1 VYKTV
6 RKSLAIVAVAAAM
19 SLGLAGCSAT
29 TASTSKHTTLNVVGF
44 EGESTEV
51 ADIPTINKA
60 FEKQYP
66 NITLNYKYVS
76 NAEYDQYNNTR
87 LASGTAADVLMT
99 NPTRVQQWVKQGY
112 LADLSNQ
119 SWVKNVLPNVAPFG
133 EIGGKTYAFTQQNIP
148 IGLYANLDILKSA
161 GINSV
166 PQTWPDFIA
175 ALQKLKAAGKPGL
188 MLANQTGW
196 TSEQISMALAANLVP
211 NSWGPN
217 YDKGGSTW
225 NPAFSS
231 VFDHIK
237 QLLTT
242 GLVNG
247 KLMNGI
253 EPFNVGNSQFI
264 AGKWAFTVMGAWEL
278 QAIKSGAKFNFS
290 LNPMPGGGAGT
301 KPKSFTFV
309 GSGWGVNAASPNKTA
324 AEEYVAFMTQPKN
337 DGGYLAAES
346 SFSTLKNVPS
356 PTMPNATA
364 FVQAFNDGRT
374 TPSPIEFI
382 QFPSYEQEFWNVGT
396 SLFNDPKQSNKSLLT
411 TLDKTIPKTK

>member
-1 VYKTV
+1 M

-19 SLGLAGCSAT
+19 TMGLVGCSA
-29 TASTSKHTTLNVVGF
+29 SGSSSSSSKVTLNVVGF
-44 EGESTEV
+44 EGGGTEI
-51 ADIPTINKA
+51 ANIPTINKA
-60 FEKQYP
+60 FEKKYP

-76 NAEYDQYNNTR
+76 NSEYDQYNNTR
-87 LASGTAADVLMT
+87 LASGAAADVLMT

-112 LADLSNQ
+112 LADLSDQ

-148 IGLYANLDILKSA
+148 IGLYANLDILKKA
-161 GINSV
+161 GIDTV
-166 PQTWPDFIA
+166 PQTWPDFIS
-175 ALQKLKAAGKPGL
+175 ALQKLKAANEPGL
-188 MLANQTGW
+188 LLANQTGW
-196 TSEQISMALAANLVP
+196 TSEQISMALAASLVP

-217 YDKGGSTW
+217 YDTGNSTW
-225 NPAFSS
+225 NPAFSP
-231 VFDHIK
+231 VFDRIK
-237 QLLTT
+237 QLLTS
-242 GLVNG
+242 GLVDG

-278 QAIKSGAKFNFS
+278 QAIKDGAKFNFS
-290 LNPMPGGGAGT
+290 LNPIPGGAAGT

-309 GSGWGVNAASPNKTA
+309 GSGWGVNAASANQTA
-324 AEEYVAFMTQPKN
+324 AKEYVAFMTEPKN
-337 DGGYLAAES
+337 DGGYLAAEN
-346 SFSTLKNVPS
+346 SFSTMKNVPS

-364 FVQAFNDGRT
+364 FVEAFNDNRT

-396 SLFNDPKQSNKSLLT
+396 SLFDDPTQSNSGLLS

>member
-1 VYKTV
+1 M
-6 RKSLAIVAVAAAM
+6 RKSIAAVAIVAA
-19 SLGLAGCSAT
+19 LGLALAGCSSSG
-29 TASTSKHTTLNVVGF
+29 STGSSSKVTLNVVGF

-51 ADIPTINKA
+51 ADIPTINAA
-60 FEKQYP
+60 FEKKYP
-66 NITLNYKYVS
+66 NIKLNYKYVS
-76 NAEYDQYNNTR
+76 NSEYDQYNNTR

-112 LADLSNQ
+112 LADLSDQ
-119 SWVKNVLPNVAPFG
+119 SWVKNLLPNVAPFG
-133 EIGGKTYAFTQQNIP
+133 EINGKTYAFTQQNIP

-161 GINSV
+161 GIDTV

-175 ALQKLKAAGKPGL
+175 ALQTLKAAGKPGL

-196 TSEQISMALAANLVP
+196 TSEQVSMALAASLVP

-217 YDKGGSTW
+217 YDKGNSTW
-225 NPAFSS
+225 YPAFSP
-231 VFDHIK
+231 VFDRIK
-237 QLLTT
+237 QLLTS
-242 GLVNG
+242 GLVDG

-278 QAIKSGAKFNFS
+278 QAIKAGAKFNFS
-290 LNPMPGGGAGT
+290 LNPMPGGDAGT

-324 AEEYVAFMTQPKN
+324 AKEYVAFMTEPTN
-337 DGGYLAAES
+337 DGGYLAAEN

-356 PTMPNATA
+356 PTMPNATE
-364 FVQAFNDGRT
+364 FVAAFNDGRT

-382 QFPSYEQEFWNVGT
+382 QYPSYEQKFWNVGT
-396 SLFNDPKQSNKSLLT
+396 SLFDNPSQSNQSLLT
-411 TLDKTIPKTK
+411 TLDQTIPKTK

>member
-1 VYKTV
+1 M

-19 SLGLAGCSAT
+19 SIGLAGCSP
-29 TASTSKHTTLNVVGF
+29 SNSSSSPSKHVTLNVVGF
-44 EGESTEV
+44 EGGGTEI

-60 FEKQYP
+60 FEKKYP
-66 NITLNYKYVS
+66 NVTLDYKYVS
-76 NAEYDQYNNTR
+76 NSEYDQYNNTR

-133 EIGGKTYAFTQQNIP
+133 EIKGKTYAFTQQNIP
-148 IGLYANLDILKSA
+148 IGLYANLDILKKA
-161 GINSV
+161 GIDTV
-166 PQTWPDFIA
+166 PQTWPEFVS
-175 ALQKLKAAGKPGL
+175 ALQNLKAANQPGL
-188 MLANQTGW
+188 LLANQTGW
-196 TSEQISMALAANLVP
+196 TSEQISMALAASLVP
-211 NSWGPN
+211 NGWGPN
-217 YDKGGSTW
+217 YDKGKSTW
-225 NPAFSS
+225 NPAFSP
-231 VFDHIK
+231 VIDRVK

-242 GLVNG
+242 GLVDG

-278 QAIKSGAKFNFS
+278 QAIKTGAKFDFS
-290 LNPMPGGGAGT
+290 LNPMPGGAAGT

-309 GSGWGVNAASPNKTA
+309 GSGWGVNAASPNQTA
-324 AEEYVAFMTQPKN
+324 AKEYVAFMTDPKN
-337 DGGYLAAES
+337 DGGYLAAEN

-356 PTMPNATA
+356 PTMPNAA
-364 FVQAFNDGRT
+364 SFVQAFNDGRT

-382 QFPSYEQEFWNVGT
+382 QYPTYEQQFWNVGT
-396 SLFNDPKQSNKSLLT
+396 SLFNDPTQSDSSLLS

>member
-1 VYKTV
+1 V

-19 SLGLAGCSAT
+19 SLGLAGCS
-29 TASTSKHTTLNVVGF
+29 TAASPSKHVTLNVVGF

-133 EIGGKTYAFTQQNIP
+133 EINGKTYAFTQQNIP

-175 ALQKLKAAGKPGL
+175 ALQKLKSAGKPGL
-188 MLANQTGW
+188 LLANQTGW
-196 TSEQISMALAANLVP
+196 TSEQISMALAASLVP
-211 NSWGPN
+211 DNWGPN

-225 NPAFSS
+225 NPAFSP

-242 GLVNG
+242 GLVDG

-264 AGKWAFTVMGAWEL
+264 AGNWAFTVMGAWEL

-337 DGGYLAAES
+337 DGGYLAAEN

-382 QFPSYEQEFWNVGT
+382 QFPSYEQKFWNVGT
-396 SLFNDPKQSNKSLLT
+396 SLFNDPTQSNSSLLT